1 MLKNRMQLM
10 RFVTMAI
17 DEVIDEVTDGN
28 KFPMPI
34 DDCKAK

>member
-1 MLKNRMQLM
+1 M

-34 DDCKAK
+34 VDCKAK